1 MSNEIL
7 GPRREK
13 VPRTAD
19 YAKYKANFDAI
30 FRKKKKKVV
39 EDGEAKPEEKKP

>member
-7 GPRREK
+7 GPRQEK
-13 VPRTAD
+13 VPRTVD

-30 FRKKKKKVV
+30 FRKKKPS
-39 EDGEAKPEEKKP
+39 ATPSAPEKKAVKR